1 MRTSFNPRSHVG
13 SDEAQARIAR
23 MAKVSIHAPTWGATD
38 STCVTYPRS
47 VVSIHAPTWGATAFS
62 SFLLVLLLF
71 QSTLP
76 RGERLYIIYYSIS
89 QQVATLY
96 LRKSF
101 MLLLIFDYV
110 NNKTFIYLIIS

>member
-1 MRTSFNPRSHVG
+1 MLTSIFMR
-13 SDEAQARIAR
+13 IW
-23 MAKVSIHAPTWGATD
+23 K
-38 STCVTYPRS
+38 
-47 VVSIHAPTWGATAFS
+47 
-62 SFLLVLLLF
+62 F

-76 RGERLYIIYYSIS
+76 HGERLYIIYYSIS

-110 NNKTFIYLIIS
+110 NNKTFIYLIDCIIHIKSCFHSHHFHAPALAAVEMIESDAV